1 MNEGTFQI
9 ATSEDGKSRK
19 DHPYVD
25 SFEAH
30 GEVWVIHRRLYRI
43 GFTVSHKA
51 SGCALP
57 GIETVRPEEA
67 KVKAMAFLDAKAG
80 QISKA
85 IAEVMK

>member
-30 GEVWVIHRRLYRI
+30 GHAWVIHRKLYGL
-43 GFTVSHKA
+43 GFRVSHMV
-51 SGCALP
+51 SGFAVP
-57 GIETVRPEEA
+57 QSDANDQETA
-67 KVKAMAFLDAKAG
+67 KTQAMAFLDAKAA
-80 QISKA
+80 QIPRVV
-85 IAEVMK
+85 AEVMR